1 MLCGDNSGQSP
12 AVAALTYREDFGET
26 APAGCLRADPVHL
39 RADTRGLILFDAA
52 AFPLDADES
61 QTLVESLAA
70 HLAQD
75 HWRLVSK
82 HPRRWYLLGERPP
95 QLETPP
101 LPTLRT
107 TPVSATPF
115 SGEDAAAWI
124 RRLNE
129 LQMLMH
135 THPVNLAR
143 AARGQPAVNSVWL
156 WGAGEWRRGA
166 NPHTRIAA
174 DNLFARGVAGACG
187 IPALRLPDCV
197 ASLPAAPH
205 SHDSLLV
212 VHEACRDA
220 AAYEDF
226 EAWRD
231 AVEQL
236 ERNWFAPLLG
246 ALQQRRVDCIDLYA
260 LNGSRYR
267 LTRTRLLAVWKR
279 GVDYRRQRGFRQP
292 GARRV

>member
-1 MLCGDNSGQSP
+1 MLCGGDSGRSP
-12 AVAALTYREDFGET
+12 AVAALTYREDFGEA
-26 APAGCLRADPVHL
+26 APGGCLRADPVHL
-39 RADTRGLILFDAA
+39 RADTRGLILFDTTAV
-52 AFPLDADES
+52 PLDADES
-61 QTLVESLAA
+61 LALARSLAA

-75 HWRLVSK
+75 HWRLVSR
-82 HPRRWYLLGERPP
+82 HPQRWYLLGEHAPR
-95 QLETPP
+95 LETPP
-101 LPTLRT
+101 LPAMRG

-115 SGEDAAAWI
+115 GGDDAAAWI

-143 AARGQPAVNSVWL
+143 AARGQPAINSVWL

-174 DNLFARGVAGACG
+174 DNLFARGVAAEYG
-187 IPALRLPDCV
+187 IPALHLPDGA
-197 ASLPAAPH
+197 ASLPAAPQRR
-205 SHDSLLV
+205 DSLLV
-212 VHEACRDA
+212 VHEGCRDA

-226 EAWRD
+226 EAWRE
-231 AVEQL
+231 AVGQL

-246 ALQQRRVDCIDLYA
+246 ALQQRRVDRIDLYA

-279 GVDYRRQRGFRQP
+279 GADYRRQRGFRQADA
-292 GARRV
+292 GRV